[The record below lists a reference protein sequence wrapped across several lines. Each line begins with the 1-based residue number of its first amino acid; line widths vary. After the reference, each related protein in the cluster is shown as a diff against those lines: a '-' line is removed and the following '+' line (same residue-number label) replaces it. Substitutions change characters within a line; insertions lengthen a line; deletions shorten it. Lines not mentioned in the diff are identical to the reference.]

1 MSAYNKLFA
10 AIITTLLTRWMLRYF
25 GLDVEAMGVG
35 PDLQM
40 LVSLGID
47 TGVAAVNGFFVWLLP
62 NKKAA

>member
-40 LVSLGID
+40 LVPLGID
-47 TGVAAVNGFFVWLLP
+47 TGVAAVNGF
-62 NKKAA
+62 